1 MLPIAGCMDPALR
14 LLSFVAIF
22 LVVLPFVYW
31 RLKKERDP
39 EWERRWRELPLRERR
54 RLIRHA
60 QRGETSADPAEA
72 GLIAGSARYQRSVR
86 RSTSH
91 AGIGRLVVAS
101 VLVLAALAEG
111 SLPMIGLAL
120 ALLAVLAWLAYRDR
134 ALDRRLARSEEPDAD
149 SGLERYRP

>member
-1 MLPIAGCMDPALR
+1 MDPVLR
-14 LLSFVAIF
+14 LLSFVVIF

-31 RLKKERDP
+31 HLRKERDP
-39 EWERRWRELPLRERR
+39 EWERRWRELPLGERR

-60 QRGETSADPAEA
+60 RRGETSTDPAEA
-72 GLIAGSARYQRSVR
+72 ELIAGSARYQRSVR

-101 VLVLAALAEG
+101 VLVLAALAKG

-120 ALLAVLAWLAYRDR
+120 ALLAVLAWLAHRDR
-134 ALDRRLARSEEPDAD
+134 ALDSRLGRSENPDAE
-149 SGLERYRP
+149 SEG

>member
-1 MLPIAGCMDPALR
+1 MDPALR
-14 LLSFVAIF
+14 LLLFVVIF
-22 LVVLPFVYW
+22 LIVLPFVY
-31 RLKKERDP
+31 RHLKKERDP
-39 EWERRWRELPLRERR
+39 EWERRWGELPLGERR
-54 RLIRHA
+54 RLIRQA
-60 QRGETSADPAEA
+60 QRGETSTDPTEAE
-72 GLIAGSARYQRSVR
+72 LIAGSARYQQSVR

-111 SLPMIGLAL
+111 SLPMIGFAL

-134 ALDRRLARSEEPDAD
+134 ALDRRLARSADPDAD

>member
-1 MLPIAGCMDPALR
+1 MDPGLR
-14 LLSFVAIF
+14 LLSFVVIF

-39 EWERRWRELPLRERR
+39 EWERRWGQLPLGERK

-60 QRGETSADPAEA
+60 QRGETSVDPAEA
-72 GLIAGSARYQRSVR
+72 ELIAGSARYQRSVR
-86 RSTSH
+86 RSASH

-134 ALDRRLARSEEPDAD
+134 ALDRRLAHFEDPDAD
-149 SGLERYRP
+149 SGLERYWP